1 MGNEVNIQR
10 RIVVMRCYDKL
21 PLHLREWIAELHF
34 SLHDDHILRGTA
46 EVERCKAFI
55 ESGGVHYE
63 KPGNGQN

>member
-1 MGNEVNIQR
+1 MDSEVNIQR
-10 RIVVMRCYDKL
+10 MIVVMRCYDKL